1 MRGLPDSRP
10 SANCD
15 RNEWLAAGDENLKL
29 ALIGTHGVGKTTLA
43 YELCSLLKKSHH
55 NVELVTEVA
64 RQSPFPVNAATTM
77 DGQLWILHAQIAAEL
92 AAGRRAPHV
101 VTDRA
106 VLDNYCY
113 LVNKFGRQPQ
123 LETWLAWWMNS
134 YDVLIG
140 VPPVAAEIPA
150 DGFRSEDRTFQQRI
164 HELLLELLDS
174 EPFDRVAPRL
184 QWLQPESRDD
194 WGERITSM
202 IGMGVNNNT
211 DVDFQ
216 FSATNVGLRQLRYDL
231 QRAVKS
237 GLLRRDDLVG
247 AIEDRISA
255 FECDFA
261 DIVEIA
267 MELEEQT
274 GKHPETVGELIDAL
288 GNDGFDGLAAV
299 AKQ

>member
-1 MRGLPDSRP
+1 M
-10 SANCD
+10 
-15 RNEWLAAGDENLKL
+15 KL

-64 RQSPFPVNAATTM
+64 RHSPFPVNAATTM

-92 AAGRRAPHV
+92 DASRRAPHV

-123 LETWLAWWMNS
+123 LESWLAWWMNT

-150 DGFRSEDRTFQQRI
+150 DGFRSEDRAFQQRI
-164 HELLLELLDS
+164 HELLIELLDS
-174 EPFDRVAPRL
+174 APFDRLDPHLR
-184 QWLQPESRDD
+184 WLKPESRGHWAD
-194 WGERITSM
+194 RIFAM
-202 IGMGVNNNT
+202 IGL
-211 DVDFQ
+211 DLDRKADAPYE
-216 FSATNVGLRQLRYDL
+216 FSADNVFLRTLQSDLRH
-231 QRAVKS
+231 AIKS
-237 GLLRRDDLVG
+237 GSLRRDDRWES
-247 AIEDRISA
+247 IENVIAD
-255 FECDFA
+255 FGCDFM
-261 DIVEIA
+261 DVVETA
-267 MELEEQT
+267 LEIEERT
-274 GKHPETVGELIDAL
+274 GNHPRTVGEFVDSFGTDDPEGPLS
-288 GNDGFDGLAAV
+288 AV